1 MDAYSGGGRMI
12 AKISILISIV
22 VSTINVILLMRLY
35 QEEYD
40 EEYDDDEELYQ
51 WAVAIKKDGKVIFF
65 EAVMAKTSE
74 EALAIARAKA
84 GVVEGDGHKWNCVG
98 PFK

>member
-1 MDAYSGGGRMI
+1 MI

-40 EEYDDDEELYQ
+40 EEYDDEELYQ
-51 WAVAIKKDGKVIFF
+51 WFVTIKNKDGKVIFF
-65 EAVMAKTSE
+65 EAVMAPTRE
-74 EALAIARAKA
+74 EAIAIARAKA
-84 GVVEGDGHKWNCVG
+84 GVTEGDGHKGNCMG
-98 PFK
+98 PFR

>member
-1 MDAYSGGGRMI
+1 MI

-40 EEYDDDEELYQ
+40 DDEELYH
-51 WAVAIKKDGKVIFF
+51 WVITIKNKDGKVIFF
-65 EAVMAKTSE
+65 EGVMAKTSE
-74 EALAIARAKA
+74 EAIAFARAMA
-84 GVVEGDGHKWNCVG
+84 GVVEGDGHKANCEG
-98 PFK
+98 PFE